1 MWRITGQEDVVSL
14 LSRGLE
20 KKSLAHAFLIS
31 GPPHIGKMTLAVDIA
46 QAVNCL
52 KIPPP
57 CGKCQSCLK
66 IQQGKHA
73 DVHVISL
80 AAQNDEEEGKTRT
93 EISIDDIRQIQHAVS
108 LPPFEGK
115 HKAFIIDDA
124 ESMSIEAANCLLK
137 TLEEPVTQAV
147 FMLLTTNASLIPET
161 IVSRCQKISLKPI
174 EASEIEKILITDYDI
189 DSQKAAVL
197 SRLSHG
203 CFGWAL
209 SAAQDEKILED
220 YFEKRSRVLE
230 AMAASL
236 QERFSYAGTLSTQFS
251 RDRASVYDIMDIW
264 LDIWRDLLLLKTELP
279 DSVNNI
285 DIAGQLKQW
294 AATIGLNAIR
304 DSIQAIQEAKIQL
317 ALNAN
322 ARLVLEVM
330 MLDIPV
336 MAGNTVKR

>member
-1 MWRITGQEDVVSL
+1 
-14 LSRGLE
+14 
-20 KKSLAHAFLIS
+20 
-31 GPPHIGKMTLAVDIA
+31 
-46 QAVNCL
+46 
-52 KIPPP
+52 
-57 CGKCQSCLK
+57 
-66 IQQGKHA
+66 
-73 DVHVISL
+73 
-80 AAQNDEEEGKTRT
+80 
-93 EISIDDIRQIQHAVS
+93 
-108 LPPFEGK
+108 
-115 HKAFIIDDA
+115 
-124 ESMSIEAANCLLK
+124 
-137 TLEEPVTQAV
+137 
-147 FMLLTTNASLIPET
+147 MLLTTNASLIPET

-174 EASEIEKILITDYDI
+174 TASEIEKILITDYDI
-189 DSQKAAVL
+189 DSQKATVL

-220 YFEKRSRVLE
+220 YFEKKKPCSG
-230 AMAASL
+230 SNGGKP
-236 QERFSYAGTLSTQFS
+236 AGTFQLCRHISTQFS
-251 RDRASVYDIMDIW
+251 RDRASVYGIMDVW
-264 LDIWRDLLLLKTELP
+264 LDIWQDLLLLKTELP